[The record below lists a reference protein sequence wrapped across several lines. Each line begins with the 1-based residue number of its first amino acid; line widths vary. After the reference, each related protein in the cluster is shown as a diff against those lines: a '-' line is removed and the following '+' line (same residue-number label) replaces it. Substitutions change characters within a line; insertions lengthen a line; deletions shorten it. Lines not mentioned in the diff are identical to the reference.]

1 MAGRFIYDPARLNY
15 TTVQRGKEYNLR
27 LLQRSQANFTTLLN
41 LLPSSYVSAVQ
52 GPNYTIALKAVAV
65 ELSRLELALEDVNS
79 DYCFVNPKTN
89 NSALPAQA
97 TTRSDFLYSIIGYL
111 VLANGQIPPLQWDD
125 LTFRTFLINLI
136 RIYFQGSIPQS
147 MVDVV
152 DLFYSGNVTVTED
165 FLLVREGA
173 AGYDISD
180 EFTFQIDIAALPG
193 GGFPPNV
200 FANDSATRIVL
211 NLVRP
216 AHTLFKIRYI
226 FTDQYIPNDVFHIV
240 LDAVR
245 SSLGAYYYE
254 DFRSYWVG
262 IRNRDRLG
270 RRRTER
276 HRRKPRADF

>member
-1 MAGRFIYDPARLNY
+1 MARFQFDPTRLNY
-15 TTVQRGKEYNLR
+15 DIQQSGKEYNLR
-27 LLQRSQANFTTLLN
+27 LLQRAQSNFTTLLN

-52 GPNYTIALKAVAV
+52 GPNYTIALKAVAT
-65 ELSRLELALEDVNS
+65 ELARVELALEDVRT
-79 DYCFVNPKTN
+79 DYCFTNPAIRN
-89 NSALPAQA
+89 PNLPAQA

-111 VLANGQIPPLQWDD
+111 VLVNGKIPPLQWDD
-125 LTFRTFLINLI
+125 ATFQQFLINLI

-152 DLFYSGNVTVTED
+152 NLFYTGNVKVTED
-165 FLLVREGA
+165 FLLVRQGA

-180 EFTFQIDIAALPG
+180 EFTFQVDITAPAG

-200 FANDSATRIVL
+200 IASDSATRLVL
-211 NLVRP
+211 DLVRP
-216 AHTLFKIRYI
+216 AHTLFLIRYI
-226 FTDQYIPNDVFHIV
+226 FTDNYIPNDIYHIV

-245 SSLGAYYYE
+245 MNMGAYYYE

-270 RRRTER
+270 KKTNQTVTGED
-276 HRRKPRADF
+276 HSQDF